1 MRPIY
6 DLDQHVE
13 TFLHKE
19 QVPGL
24 ALAVVQGEEVIY
36 AQGYG
41 VRSVEDAVPVTP
53 ETLFRIAST
62 TKPLTGMTIL
72 RLVEEGKLDL
82 DCPIA
87 AYDSLLRLS
96 EPEATEQVTLRML
109 LSHTAGLPT
118 RSLPSGRRDPQ
129 ALVDWVREEL
139 PLLPLIA
146 PAGKVFSYSNPGID
160 LAGYLAQ
167 RVSGIPYTDLVARY
181 VFGPLQMHRSTFDPL
196 VAMTYPLAQSH
207 IRPDGKTLQVQ
218 HHYMEHAGHHPSGY
232 AISTVLDLAQFAIM
246 HLHDG
251 HFKGQQV
258 LSATSV
264 RAMHT
269 PQTRLY
275 TPSEAGYG
283 LTLRSENY
291 KGMHLVS
298 HDGDVNSFNSRFL
311 LIPETKLAIILL
323 SNWFADLGTLSL
335 HLLDDLLELPHHEA
349 EPQRRE
355 PEGANWSRYIGS
367 YMGRLGLAKV
377 SQEQNHLLLDLNGE
391 SCALHSYSK
400 DIFFGSQSSGE
411 KKRVVGFV
419 PEEEGPCTYLVLD
432 GYFCHKRF
440 DETSLSAPD
449 PSLWAAFEGSYTA
462 SFETWTVRIHQGQ
475 LTVKDETF
483 GYEGMCSPLD
493 RMRFTWERG
502 LLEFREVEQGKARQL
517 ILQDANPFL
526 RLDGE

>member
-1 MRPIY
+1 MRHTH

-13 TFLHKE
+13 AFLHKE

-24 ALAVVQGEEVIY
+24 ALAIVQGEEVIY

-41 VRSVEDAVPVTP
+41 VRSAEDAVPVTP

-82 DCPIA
+82 DRSIA
-87 AYDSLLRLS
+87 AYDPHLRLS
-96 EPEATEQVTLRML
+96 EPQAVEQVTLRML

-118 RSLPSGRRDPQ
+118 RYLSSGRRDPQ
-129 ALVDWVREEL
+129 ALSDWVREEL
-139 PLLPLIA
+139 PLLPLMA
-146 PAGKVFSYSNPGID
+146 PAGKVFSYSNPGLD

-167 RVSGIPYTDLVARY
+167 RVSGISYPDLVARY
-181 VFGPLQMHRSTFDPL
+181 VFDPLQMHRSTFDPL

-207 IRPDGKTLQVQ
+207 IRPDGKTFQVQ
-218 HHYMEHAGHHPSGY
+218 HHYMEHTGHHPSGY

-258 LSATSV
+258 LSAASV
-264 RAMHT
+264 RAMRT

-291 KGMHLVS
+291 KGMRLVS

-311 LIPETKLAIILL
+311 LIPEAKLAIVLL

-335 HLLDDLLELPHHEA
+335 HLLDELLDLPHHEA
-349 EPQRRE
+349 ERERRE
-355 PEGANWSRYIGS
+355 PEGTNWSRYIGS
-367 YMGRLGLAKV
+367 YLGRLGLAKV
-377 SQEQNHLLLDLNGE
+377 SRMQDHLLLDLNGE
-391 SCALHSYSK
+391 LCALQAYSQ
-400 DIFFGSQSSGE
+400 DIFFGTQSSGE
-411 KKRVVGFV
+411 KKMMTGFV
-419 PEEEGPCTYLVLD
+419 PEEEGPSTYLLLD
-432 GYFCHKRF
+432 GYFCHKRI
-440 DETSLSAPD
+440 DEGSLSAPD

-462 SFETWTVRIHQGQ
+462 SFETWTVRIHHGQ
-475 LTVKDETF
+475 LTIKSETF
-483 GYEGMCSPLD
+483 GYEGTCRPLD

-517 ILQDANPFL
+517 IQQDADPFF
-526 RLDGE
+526 RLDGR